1 MVKLNEYDC
10 KNLSIDCTTNIAKL
24 GTNDVILQVKPKSN
38 TKVLPLIKFPF
49 QVVPHEVASQPTDIG
64 VDIKPIS
71 KAAREELS
79 QFAVKMGKS
88 LYLLLQNIHKLPSSP
103 PTRNPNIIK
112 KSEKYQ
118 EILIHH
124 LEKIDN
130 ISKFNI
136 SSEEFLPI
144 NFNDTK
150 EKQLFSTN
158 VDQVPKCIN
167 ETELLKLSNQDFES
181 KKEEIIKNLANH
193 IILIYNEI
201 SNVPVVLD
209 IARRKKYQYFLLI
222 LECYHKIEIYCNL
235 YKKRIRGRTIKSQA
249 KKWIINCSKTANESQ
264 KLNDANLSLI
274 IKGAVRI
281 KRLVEIAQ
289 GNLAILD
296 AFDDLETKFFTTTFM
311 NVVNFERWLKL
322 VETNTMISLKEGQ
335 SLYEKYKAEVKKERL
350 ENLKKIYDLA
360 DLQSSMPVIYDNFF
374 EEE

>member
-38 TKVLPLIKFPF
+38 TKVLPPIKFPF

-71 KAAREELS
+71 KAARGELS

-112 KSEKYQ
+112 KSEKYR

-124 LEKIDN
+124 LEKIDD

-209 IARRKKYQYFLLI
+209 IARRKKYRYFLLI

-322 VETNTMISLKEGQ
+322 VETNTMIFLEEGQ

>member
-38 TKVLPLIKFPF
+38 TKVLPPIKFPF

-71 KAAREELS
+71 KAARGELS

-112 KSEKYQ
+112 KSEKYR

-124 LEKIDN
+124 LEKIDD

-209 IARRKKYQYFLLI
+209 IARRKKYRYFLLI

-289 GNLAILD
+289 ENLAILD

-322 VETNTMISLKEGQ
+322 VETNMMIFLEEGQ

>member
-38 TKVLPLIKFPF
+38 TKVLPPIKFPF

-71 KAAREELS
+71 KAARGELS

-112 KSEKYQ
+112 KSEKYR

-124 LEKIDN
+124 LEKIDD

-209 IARRKKYQYFLLI
+209 IARRKKYRYFLLI

-289 GNLAILD
+289 ENLAILD

-322 VETNTMISLKEGQ
+322 VETNTMIFLEEGQ